1 MTGVS
6 STMVNFTVYDFL
18 RRADKISLLQSIK
31 TENQT
36 SINGNSIR
44 FPNHHKHMKNNDGA
58 VGLTSSNDLIQRHDI
73 ERVVNEAFIASRA
86 LVEPLIGENF
96 FHQNEITSPMDL
108 LKHVGKLFSSTTFR
122 KKSSEQTNRKNCS
135 FEVVN
140 DGPDGDENEDG
151 NDDGESEE
159 ESEDECENEDENDA
173 DENED
178 ENDADENE
186 NDNDDDENEEENEDG
201 NEEENEDG
209 NEEDDD
215 DQYEDKQTDEIN
227 SDDDQET
234 ECIAELVL
242 DCSDASFNGMRVK
255 ETIETPKSFTYF
267 EVRRRNDTKNVFIH
281 KQTAAWLL
289 SNEKTSLSSDRLKRV
304 TQR

>member
-1 MTGVS
+1 MFVHATNKIFHRVKIPWYVLSIDRFNSQSRENIFRLARAMTGVS

-31 TENQT
+31 TENQN

-86 LVEPLIGENF
+86 LVEPLI
-96 FHQNEITSPMDL
+96 
-108 LKHVGKLFSSTTFR
+108 
-122 KKSSEQTNRKNCS
+122 SE
-135 FEVVN
+135 
-140 DGPDGDENEDG
+140 G
-151 NDDGESEE
+151 
-159 ESEDECENEDENDA
+159 
-173 DENED
+173 
-178 ENDADENE
+178 
-186 NDNDDDENEEENEDG
+186 
-201 NEEENEDG
+201 
-209 NEEDDD
+209 DDD